1 MLQGLLAFRPCSI
14 VHLTHWSPSVGIHKC
29 LRRVRPHYRFSAS
42 TNTSFEDVSTPKF
55 VTASPLRS
63 SFDPRNSSQNDTIYA
78 LATPPS
84 AASGVAIVRIS
95 GPAAPHTLLHVLR
108 PKSGTSTSPQLP
120 KPRFASLRDLQHPVT
135 HDLLDRALVLYFP
148 APHSYTAEHVVE
160 LHLHGSTAVISAVTK
175 ALAAVPPPTPRP
187 ANRGEFTRRAFENGA
202 VDLLH
207 VEALADLIASET
219 DAQRQQA
226 LRQLSGDAARILE
239 KWRVT
244 IRDALAHVEAVIDF
258 SEDVGDAPFDLLSS
272 KMSVLRDE
280 MRSHLRSAVKT
291 ETVRTGARVVLV
303 GPPNAGKSSLLNVL
317 ACRPAAIIAPTAGTT
332 RDVLDVRLDLGGI
345 PVTLSDTAG
354 LRTVTTDPIEQ
365 EGIRRAL
372 AAADD
377 ADVVLCVLDASTS
390 DLADVI
396 RSVHESL
403 SQSQS
408 EYNSYK
414 AQQVPVREVL
424 EKRQAHVIYILNKKD
439 LCPQSFK
446 RCAQL
451 ENVDVYETS
460 VLHNQGVDELVH
472 RLEQVLTEQLQTK
485 SNDAEITPVV
495 TRARHRHHIQAAE
508 RALTSFIDGQ
518 SATIARARMP
528 MDLAAENLRIAAKE
542 VGAISGIIGSEEVLD
557 VIFNE
562 FCIGK

>member
-1 MLQGLLAFRPCSI
+1 MFSCVVAFRPCSAI
-14 VHLTHWSPSVGIHKC
+14 RLTHWSSTVRFHKC
-29 LRRVRPHYRFSAS
+29 LRRSRPNHRFSAS
-42 TNTSFEDVSTPKF
+42 ANTSFEKSSSPKF
-55 VTASPLRS
+55 TATSPLQS
-63 SFDPRNSSQNDTIYA
+63 GLNPNHSYQNDTIYA
-78 LATPPS
+78 LATAPT
-84 AASGVAIVRIS
+84 AASGVAIIRIS
-95 GPAAPHTLLHVLR
+95 GPAAPHTLLSLLR
-108 PKSGTSTSPQLP
+108 SRSGTSEPPQLP
-120 KPRFASLRDLQHPVT
+120 KPRFASLRDLQHPTT

-207 VEALADLIASET
+207 VEALADLIAAET

-226 LRQLSGDAARILE
+226 LRQLSGGSARILE
-239 KWRVT
+239 KWRAI
-244 IRDALAHVEAVIDF
+244 IRDALAHIEAVIDF
-258 SEDVGDAPFDLLSS
+258 SEDVGDAPFAPLSA
-272 KMSVLRDE
+272 KMSILRDE
-280 MRSHLRSAVKT
+280 MRSHLRSGVKT
-291 ETVRTGARVVLV
+291 ETVRTGARIVLV

-365 EGIRRAL
+365 EGIRRAVA
-372 AAADD
+372 AAAD
-377 ADVVLCVLDASTS
+377 ADIIICVLDASTS
-390 DLADVI
+390 DLADVVQNV
-396 RSVHESL
+396 RESL

-408 EYNSYK
+408 EQIGYGT
-414 AQQVPVREVL
+414 QETL
-424 EKRQAHVIYILNKKD
+424 EFGISGKRPAHVVYVLNKMD
-439 LCPQSFK
+439 LCSSSVT
-446 RCAQL
+446 CCTQL

-460 VLHNQGVDELVH
+460 VLHNQGVNELVQ
-472 RLEQVLTEQLQTK
+472 RLEQVLTEQLQTNE
-485 SNDAEITPVV
+485 NDVDITPVV
-495 TRARHRHHIQAAE
+495 TRARHRHHIEAAE
-508 RALTSFIDGQ
+508 QALTAFIDGQ
-518 SATIARARMP
+518 RPTIAHAQMP

-542 VGAISGIIGSEEVLD
+542 VGAISGIIDSEEVLD
-557 VIFNE
+557 VIFSE